1 MDEKIKIM
9 IVEDD
14 PMVMEVN
21 KGFVEATGGFEI
33 VGLARSGSEALDLM
47 SKVEPHLIILDIF
60 LPDLDG
66 LQTLAEIRK
75 RNDPVDIILV
85 TAARDSETVQKVFR
99 YGAIDYIMKPFRFE
113 RFKSALESY
122 RTLRQALTK
131 DLLDQEELDR
141 HLNAKKPSPPEK
153 ETTDPV
159 QTQAYIP
166 KGLNELTLKQVLLF
180 LLKQTQALSAE
191 EVAEGVGLARV
202 TARRYLDFLEKVGKV
217 QIEIQYGSVG
227 RPINRY
233 IAKKE

>member
-1 MDEKIKIM
+1 MNEKIKIM

-33 VGLARSGSEALDLM
+33 VGLARSGSEALELM
-47 SKVEPHLIILDIF
+47 DKVEPQLIILDIF

-75 RNDPVDIILV
+75 RNDPVDVILV

-99 YGAIDYIMKPFRFE
+99 YGAIDYIMKPFRFD

-131 DLLDQEELDR
+131 DLLDQEEIDR
-141 HLNAKKPSPPEK
+141 HLSTQKLVPMEK
-153 ETTDPV
+153 EADPIPTD
-159 QTQAYIP
+159 IP

-233 IAKKE
+233 LVRKLQT

>member
-33 VGLARSGSEALDLM
+33 VGLARSGIEALDLM
-47 SKVEPHLIILDIF
+47 IKVEPHLIILDIF

-75 RNDPVDIILV
+75 RNDPVDVILV

-99 YGAIDYIMKPFRFE
+99 YGAIDYIMKPFRFD
-113 RFKSALESY
+113 RFKGALESY

-131 DLLDQEELDR
+131 DLLDQEEIDR
-141 HLNAKKPSPPEK
+141 HLAAKQLAPPEK
-153 ETTDPV
+153 EATDPI
-159 QTQAYIP
+159 QTDIP

-233 IAKKE
+233 LAKKE